1 MGTLKNKSYSPGLEG
16 VIAGETSISRLSSRP
31 GLVYRGYDIEDL
43 AQNASY
49 EEVVWLLLQGELPSM
64 AKLADFNRRLADER
78 QLPPAMIQMLELL
91 PAGTH
96 PMDSLRTGVSM
107 LAAFDPELNDN
118 SVEANRRKALRII
131 GKTSRLVADGWRV
144 ANGQELLP
152 PKRDLTHAGNFL
164 YQLNGEV
171 PDVPTI
177 ECFDSFLVLYAEHGF
192 NASTFSCRVTAS
204 TLAHIYAAISTGV
217 GTLKGPLHGGANEQ
231 AMKVLREIGSP
242 DRVENWVKERLG
254 RKEKVIGFGHR
265 VYDKGDARVP
275 VMRSLAVRLS
285 KRFGQPRWVEICSQ
299 LEVVMKREKG
309 LYPNLDLYAAPVLYL
324 LGVPPELNTAVFAA
338 ARTAGWCAHVIEQ
351 QEHNRLIRPRSL
363 YIGHADREY
372 PKRASQSAA

>member
-1 MGTLKNKSYSPGLEG
+1 
-16 VIAGETSISRLSSRP
+16 
-31 GLVYRGYDIEDL
+31 
-43 AQNASY
+43 
-49 EEVVWLLLQGELPSM
+49 VVWLLLNGELPSM
-64 AKLADFNRRLADER
+64 AQLSELNRRLADER
-78 QLPPAMIQMLELL
+78 QLPPALVEMLELL
-91 PAGTH
+91 PSGTH

-118 SVEANRRKALRII
+118 SAEANRRKALRII
-131 GKTSRLVADGWRV
+131 AKTSRLIADGWRL

-164 YQLNGEV
+164 YQLNAEV
-171 PDVPTI
+171 PDVASI

-204 TLAHIYAAISTGV
+204 TLAHVYAAVTTGV

-231 AMKVLREIGSP
+231 AMKILREIGSP
-242 DRVENWVKERLG
+242 DRVEHWVKEKLV

-275 VMRSLAVRLS
+275 VMKSLAVRLS
-285 KRFGQPRWVEICSQ
+285 ERFGQPRWVQICSQ

-351 QEHNRLIRPRSL
+351 QDHNRLIRPRSR
-363 YIGHADREY
+363 YTGHQDREY
-372 PKRASQSAA
+372 PKRANRSAA